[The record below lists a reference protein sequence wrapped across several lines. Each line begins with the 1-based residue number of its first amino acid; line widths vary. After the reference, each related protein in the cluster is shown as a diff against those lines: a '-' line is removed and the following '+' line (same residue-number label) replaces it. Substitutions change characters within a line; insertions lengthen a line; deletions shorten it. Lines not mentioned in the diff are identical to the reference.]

1 MEYPKALTELRAI
14 LEGQLKLELDLWV
27 YEEFNWT
34 YKPSDWTRNP
44 KSDET
49 LFSFAKDGVGGQAL
63 IWMREGAK
71 PGRDNPVAFLGR
83 DGEVAVIAATFAE
96 FAALLAAG
104 ISPYSVASDS
114 IPEEVSAVPLVE
126 DWRAHHFGQNHH
138 SIAEILER
146 GRALLPEFRAL
157 VESQRKKR

>member
-1 MEYPKALTELRAI
+1 MDYPKALTELRAI
-14 LEGQLKLELDLWV
+14 VAGKLELELDLWV

-63 IWMREGAK
+63 VWMRS
-71 PGRDNPVAFLGR
+71 RDWQDNPVAFLGR
-83 DGEVAVIAATFAE
+83 DGEIAVIAATFAE
-96 FAALLAAG
+96 FATLVAAG
-104 ISPYSVASDS
+104 ISPYSIASDS
-114 IPEEVSAVPLVE
+114 LPEAPKKVPTVE
-126 DWRAHHFGQNHH
+126 KWRVKHFGKANKP
-138 SIAEILER
+138 IAKILER
-146 GRALLPEFRAL
+146 GRALLPKFRAH